1 LDVGQSS
8 KRKTDEGK
16 STEKERVEVKLF
28 WMEVCMYCDGRDIE
42 GLSSLRFHCNFG
54 RRECVIDLAKNE
66 TIGMAQYIQK
76 IRK

>member
-1 LDVGQSS
+1 
-8 KRKTDEGK
+8 
-16 STEKERVEVKLF
+16 
-28 WMEVCMYCDGRDIE
+28 MYCDGRDIE
-42 GLSSLRFHCNFG
+42 GLSSLRFHCDFG